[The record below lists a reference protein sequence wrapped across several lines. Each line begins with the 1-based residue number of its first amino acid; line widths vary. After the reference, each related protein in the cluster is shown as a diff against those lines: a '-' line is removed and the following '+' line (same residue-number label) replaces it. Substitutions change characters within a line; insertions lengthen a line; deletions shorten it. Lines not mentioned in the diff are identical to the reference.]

1 MTLEVERGVMIN
13 NMYYQGDGSQEQ
25 QKLSSTTKF
34 SELALKETLELL
46 RRIEFFSFWLP
57 QGKD

>member
-46 RRIEFFSFWLP
+46 RRIEFFSF
-57 QGKD
+57 